1 MSLLQLQP
9 NTARADDAS
18 SHGEDYA
25 KGSSYL
31 LWTTLIAIV
40 VVSVGI
46 TAFLLASRKPPVAVG
61 EVTQVWVHPVHT
73 LTTPTDANGVQ
84 SATETFD
91 QVLVFSDIR
100 VKNQSDQ
107 PIVLKEML
115 TNITLED
122 GIHSSYAASAT
133 DFNRLFI
140 AYPSLEPM
148 HGKPLPIEATLEP
161 GQTVE
166 GEIITFYRLN
176 KQQWETHK
184 DLDYTIGFRYQP
196 DLKLTPSG
204 PVPER

>member
-1 MSLLQLQP
+1 MSLLHQDSLEEI
-9 NTARADDAS
+9 DDAARGEEFTKGT
-18 SHGEDYA
+18 SHVVWASIVAGVLV
-25 KGSSYL
+25 S
-31 LWTTLIAIV
+31 IAIALYV
-40 VVSVGI
+40 IAGQ
-46 TAFLLASRKPPVAVG
+46 KPPAATG
-61 EVTQVWVHPVHT
+61 EILQVWAHPMHVESSGF
-73 LTTPTDANGVQ
+73 DANGAPMAKE
-84 SATETFD
+84 SFD
-91 QVLVFSDIR
+91 QLLVFALVR
-100 VKNQSDQ
+100 LHNQSKTPLFLHQ
-107 PIVLKEML
+107 ILSNM
-115 TNITLED
+115 TLDD